1 MAGRLPHAS
10 MVALHHS
17 TLTAQPRAKT
27 AVEIAT
33 AGWGFDI
40 RKIAHF

>member
-1 MAGRLPHAS
+1 MLDRLPHAR

-17 TLTAQPRAKT
+17 ALTAQPRAKA

-33 AGWGFDI
+33 AGRGFDI